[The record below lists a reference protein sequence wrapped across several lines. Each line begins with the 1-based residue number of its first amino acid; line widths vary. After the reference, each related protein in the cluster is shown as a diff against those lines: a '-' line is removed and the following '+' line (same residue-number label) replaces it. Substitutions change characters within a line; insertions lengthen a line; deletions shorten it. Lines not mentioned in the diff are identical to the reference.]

1 MFGRNPFL
9 ASIVAIILI
18 HTAGSVTMMLAG
30 PTWASLAILTLSLVA
45 LVGAMSMAEK
55 ALKIAMIAAKG
66 KSDAGR

>member
-1 MFGRNPFL
+1 MFGRNPYL

-18 HTAGSVTMMLAG
+18 HTAGAVTMMLAG